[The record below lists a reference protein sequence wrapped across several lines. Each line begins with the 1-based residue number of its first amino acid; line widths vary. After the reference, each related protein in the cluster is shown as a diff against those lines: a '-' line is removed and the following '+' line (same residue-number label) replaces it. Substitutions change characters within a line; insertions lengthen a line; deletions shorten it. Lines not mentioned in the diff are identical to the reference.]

1 MSNIRLFLKKK
12 IVESESI
19 SLDNEKITLSEKSNE
34 KKNGEMISIFN
45 GKEQWDAR
53 LNLTE
58 SIIKPEKNKN
68 AGFQAR
74 YLFILVY

>member
-1 MSNIRLFLKKK
+1 
-12 IVESESI
+12 
-19 SLDNEKITLSEKSNE
+19 
-34 KKNGEMISIFN
+34 MISIFN

-58 SIIKPEKNKN
+58 SIIKPGEKNKN

-74 YLFILVY
+74 YLFVF